1 VTVRDSN
8 KSGREAIT
16 VRSCWLIKV
25 SESREFPIRPRR
37 DFDQLVDQ
45 EVVIGG
51 FQDVLDYGSEAVPL
65 FVAGQAALAED
76 NQTRVHLDVEKPDKI
91 ARVACNDDKVI
102 FESVVPDF
110 RVRLPR
116 QTDTR
121 RGHSEDTLI
130 TEFPDQ
136 RRRNM
141 FVEQYANQRWAPGSL
156 SIRKR
161 FFGRPGGCPSRA
173 ASRA

>member
-1 VTVRDSN
+1 
-8 KSGREAIT
+8 
-16 VRSCWLIKV
+16 
-25 SESREFPIRPRR
+25 
-37 DFDQLVDQ
+37 
-45 EVVIGG
+45 
-51 FQDVLDYGSEAVPL
+51 L

-110 RVRLPR
+110 RIRFPR
-116 QTDTR
+116 QSDMCCGR
-121 RGHSEDTLI
+121 SKDTLV
-130 TEFPDQ
+130 TEFADQ

-141 FVEQYANQRWAPGSL
+141 FVQQYANQRPAPGSL